1 MSLNIL
7 VTGAGGA
14 LAHTI
19 IKALNLSS
27 LDFRLFTTNSLTWGA
42 ALFVGE
48 RGFLVP
54 KAKDEA
60 YLPAIVDACKKCAA
74 DVVLVG
80 TDHEIMK
87 LSTGRKIIERESGA
101 KVVVCDP
108 ATLMIGYDK
117 WVTVEFLRE
126 NNIDFPCTV
135 QAEDLRGV
143 REMIADLGFP
153 LIVKT
158 RWGSGSKGLFIVR
171 DETEME
177 FVLRRREGLIVQ
189 EYLQGDDEEY
199 TVGIVVSRTGKVLG
213 SIAMKRVLLHG
224 LTVAAVVDRFPAVQ
238 AYAEAI
244 AGKMKPYGAC
254 NVQLRLTPRGPV
266 CFEINPRFSS
276 TDGQR
281 AAYGFNAV
289 EAVIRHYILGE
300 DEVNLSNYRTGF
312 FARYW
317 DELFVEMEDY
327 KKLCETGEI
336 SAARAA
342 VLPEI
347 LKRKPAAVE
356 EPLSRAAQKNGEGL
370 WR

>member
-1 MSLNIL
+1 MALNIL
-7 VTGAGGA
+7 VTGALGPIA
-14 LAHTI
+14 PTI

-27 LDFRLFTTNSLTWGA
+27 LDFRLFTTNSLAWGA

-54 KAKDEA
+54 QPNDDA
-60 YLPAIVDACKKCAA
+60 YLPAIIDVCKKCAA
-74 DVVLVG
+74 DVLLLG
-80 TDHEIMK
+80 TDEGIMEI
-87 LSTGRKIIERESGA
+87 SAGREIIERESGA
-101 KVVVCDP
+101 KAVVCDP

-117 WVTVEFLRE
+117 WVTVEFLRD
-126 NNIDFPCTV
+126 NGFDFPRTV
-135 QAEDLRGV
+135 RAEDSQGL
-143 REMIADLGFP
+143 REMVRDLGFP
-153 LIVKT
+153 LIVKP
-158 RWGSGSKGLFIVR
+158 RCSSGSKGLSIVR
-171 DETEME
+171 DETE
-177 FVLRRREGLIVQ
+177 LACATRRREGLIVQ
-189 EYLQGDDEEY
+189 EYLQSDDEEY
-199 TVGIVVSRTGKVLG
+199 TVGVVVSRAGKVMG
-213 SIAMKRVLLHG
+213 SIAMKRMLLQG
-224 LTVAAVVDRFPAVQ
+224 VTFAAVVDRFPAVQ

-327 KKLCETGEI
+327 KKLCETGEV
-336 SAARAA
+336 SARAKI
-342 VLPEI
+342 LPEI
-347 LKRKPAAVE
+347 LKRRQGGQTSAV
-356 EPLSRAAQKNGEGL
+356 RRRGV
-370 WR
+370 